1 MAFNISGAAI
11 RNPIPPLVLF
21 AVLTLLGVVMLAV
34 WRSLNS
40 FLDGVEGPG
49 LVPWLLVLV
58 WLGVL
63 TVWTLLTYFWV
74 ELFKINLV
82 LWGLTLLHCG
92 IDGARLHLR

>member
-1 MAFNISGAAI
+1 MLTWLWIGVKDI
-11 RNPIPPLVLF
+11 VLILW
-21 AVLTLLGVVMLAV
+21 VLTLLGVAMLAV
-34 WRSLNS
+34 WRSLSS

-49 LVPWLLVLV
+49 LFPWILVLV

-82 LWGLTLLHCG
+82 L
-92 IDGARLHLR
+92 